1 MNLVHLFTAFD
12 LLAVLFGVGI
22 GALGTL
28 VGVGGGFLIVPV
40 IALVQPSWE
49 TRTVTAFS
57 LAVVCANAC
66 SGTLAY
72 LRQGRVDVRSAIPF
86 AAAAIPGVFVGV
98 LGADHLERGWF
109 DPLFGVLL
117 LLMAGW
123 LALKPH
129 SAPGGPPGRTRR
141 ELVDAQGLRYAWTF
155 DMRLGLAGSVVVGV
169 ISALFGIG
177 GGPIQVPFLVAVL
190 DYPEHV
196 ATATSHA
203 VLAVTSLVAL
213 VLHALQGDYA
223 GDLGATLATAL
234 GAVLGA
240 PIGARLSRHVS
251 GATLM
256 RILAAMLAFIA
267 FRLLWRTLGSVRDNR
282 G

>member
-1 MNLVHLFTAFD
+1 VNLLHLFTPFD
-12 LLAVLFGVGI
+12 LLAVLFGVAI
-22 GALGTL
+22 GAIGTL
-28 VGVGGGFLIVPV
+28 VGVGGGFLIVPAV
-40 IALVQPSWE
+40 VLIQPTWE

-72 LRQGRVDVRSAIPF
+72 VRQGRVDVRSAIPF
-86 AAAAIPGVFVGV
+86 AAAAIPGVFLGV
-98 LGADHLERGWF
+98 LGADKLERGWF

-129 SAPGGPPGRTRR
+129 SSPGGPPGRTRR
-141 ELVDAQGLRYAWTF
+141 ELVDAHGRHYAWTF

-223 GDLGATLATAL
+223 GDLGPTLATAL

-240 PIGARLSRHVS
+240 PIGARLSRYVS
-251 GATLM
+251 GETLM

-267 FRLLWRTLGSVRDNR
+267 FRLLWRSARDVHAR
-282 G
+282 